1 MADFPGALLVLA
13 DEQEI
18 VRVGLRA
25 ALSGLPELQI
35 ARETADAASTLEASQ
50 QLRVGLFLIDPGR
63 NLGGPRLIREIKS
76 YRADTKVLVFTS
88 KRSHQDVIS
97 VLQAGADGYLLKEA
111 SISELLFAVRSVLQG
126 DTYLS
131 PAIAGLVVGNRLDDA
146 LSAGINRADAV
157 LSERERQVL
166 RLVALGRTTKE
177 IAADLYISPRTVEKH
192 RAHLMQKLKLKSIAA
207 VLAFAMENGLL
218 DEASAG
224 ASIR

>member
-63 NLGGPRLIREIKS
+63 NLGGPSLIREIKS
-76 YRADTKVLVFTS
+76 YLADTKVLVFTS
-88 KRSHQDVIS
+88 KRSRQDVIS
-97 VLQAGADGYLLKEA
+97 VLQAGADGYLLKDA

-131 PAIAGLVVGNRLDDA
+131 PAIAGLVV
-146 LSAGINRADAV
+146 
-157 LSERERQVL
+157 
-166 RLVALGRTTKE
+166 
-177 IAADLYISPRTVEKH
+177 
-192 RAHLMQKLKLKSIAA
+192 
-207 VLAFAMENGLL
+207 
-218 DEASAG
+218 
-224 ASIR
+224 